1 MTTAEEYKS
10 SGILELY
17 VSGVL
22 SEEESREVE
31 SMAKK
36 YPEIKAEIEAIEAV
50 MLKLSE
56 SETQTPG
63 DKLFDKILEQ
73 INEEDAESPVIG
85 DYEEDNI
92 IPLHPF
98 HDQQRRRYIS
108 LMAASVA
115 LFLLSSVSNV
125 YFFNKWKSTE
135 KDYTAMQKSMTSVAE
150 QYKKAS
156 YQINSMSDEL
166 ASYKGKDV
174 KVVMLNPVK
183 KGMEYKAVALW
194 NPKMKSVEL
203 KIMNLPPAPAGK
215 QYQLWAIDD
224 SGKPVD
230 AGMVSDMGSMEAM
243 KSVPSAL
250 KFAITLENAGGSP
263 TPTMAAMVV
272 IGDVEI

>member
-98 HDQQRRRYIS
+98 HDRQRRRYIS

-215 QYQLWAIDD
+215 QYQLWAIAD
-224 SGKPVD
+224 GKPVD

-243 KSVPSAL
+243 KSIGSAQA
-250 KFAITLENAGGSP
+250 FAITLENAGGSP
-263 TPTMAAMVV
+263 TPTMTAMVV
-272 IGDVEI
+272 MGAVEI